1 MQAIEFEAVPKHHMI
16 RVPDGIPDN
25 VPLRVLLLLDAQDT
39 AKASARTTVSGYE
52 TFAVDHIVIPARDQ
66 RYDRDES

>member
-25 VPLRVLLLLDAQDT
+25 VPLRVLLLLDTQDT
-39 AKASARTTVSGYE
+39 AKTVARTSESEYE
-52 TFAVDHIVIPARDQ
+52 TFAVDKILIPARDQ
-66 RYDRDES
+66 LYDR

>member
-25 VPLRVLLLLDAQDT
+25 VPLRVLLLLDTQDVAKT
-39 AKASARTTVSGYE
+39 AFQANESGYE
-52 TFAVDHIVIPARDQ
+52 TFSVDNILIPVRDQ
-66 RYDRDES
+66 RYDR

>member
-25 VPLRVLLLLDAQDT
+25 IPLRVLLLLDTQET
-39 AKASARTTVSGYE
+39 AKTAVRATDSKYE
-52 TFAVDHIVIPARDQ
+52 TFAVDKIFIPPRDQ
-66 RYDRDES
+66 LYDR